1 MHTSVNM
8 KLGVSGGLASVT
20 TAMASIA
27 AKVRDIR
34 NSINDTW
41 NNELRKWED
50 IV

>member
-1 MHTSVNM
+1 MLRLGLKLTSIV
-8 KLGVSGGLASVT
+8 KL
-20 TAMASIA
+20 TARL
-27 AKVRDIR
+27 VRDLW

>member
-1 MHTSVNM
+1 MLSLGLKLTSIV
-8 KLGVSGGLASVT
+8 KQ
-20 TAMASIA
+20 TARL
-27 AKVRDIR
+27 VRDLW

>member
-1 MHTSVNM
+1 MLRLGLKLTSIV
-8 KLGVSGGLASVT
+8 KQ
-20 TAMASIA
+20 TAML
-27 AKVRDIR
+27 VRDLW